1 MNSRRLL
8 FWTIL
13 GAILLGVLAVLFWP
27 QPVAVDFA
35 KISRGALSVS
45 VDDEGKTRVRD
56 VYIVSSPVT
65 GHARRVEA
73 EVGDKVTANVTVVAT
88 IEPTNPAFLDHR
100 TRTQAE
106 AQVKASDA
114 ALALA
119 KAERDRTNAAL
130 DFAQAELKRAR
141 ELMTRHTISQSALDR
156 AVLETRTQRA
166 AVATATAA
174 VQVRTY
180 ELETAR
186 ASLIEAGIDASDGA
200 SSAPSNPSCCAPV
213 KAPVDGLVL
222 RILHKSAGVVR
233 AGEPLL
239 EVGDPRNIEVVVD
252 LLSSD
257 AVNVKSGDPVFVE
270 QWGGGQV
277 LEGRVRRVEPFGFTK
292 VSALGVE
299 EQRVNVVIDPTSPM
313 DVWSRLGH
321 GFRVEVRI
329 IVWRADDVLKAPLG
343 ALFREGEDWAV
354 FVVKEGRARLQRV
367 TVGRRNSREAEIRD
381 GLAVDD
387 TVILHPSDRIQE
399 GGGVAAR

>member
-13 GAILLGVLAVLFWP
+13 AAMLVGVLAVLFWP

-45 VDDEGKTRVRD
+45 VDDEGKTRVRN
-56 VYIVSSPVT
+56 VYVVSAPVT

-73 EVGDKVTANVTVVAT
+73 EAGDNVTANATIVAK
-88 IEPTNPAFLDHR
+88 IEPTNPAFLDRR

-106 AQVKASDA
+106 AQVKAAVA

-119 KAERDRTNAAL
+119 KAERDRTKAAL

-141 ELMTRHTISQSALDR
+141 ELVARHTISQSALDR
-156 AVLETRTQRA
+156 AVLETRTHRA

-174 VQVRTY
+174 VQVRAY

-186 ASLIEAGIDASDGA
+186 ASLIEGGIDTSDGA
-200 SSAPSNPSCCAPV
+200 PSALVSPSCCVPV
-213 KAPVDGLVL
+213 KAPIDGLVL

-257 AVNVKSGDPVFVE
+257 AVNVKSGDIVFVK

-277 LEGRVRRVEPFGFTK
+277 LEGIVRRVEPFGFTK
-292 VSALGVE
+292 ISALGLE
-299 EQRVNVVIDPTSPM
+299 EQRVNVVIDPTRPWASG
-313 DVWSRLGH
+313 LGLVM
-321 GFRVEVRI
+321 GF
-329 IVWRADDVLKAPLG
+329 G
-343 ALFREGEDWAV
+343 
-354 FVVKEGRARLQRV
+354 
-367 TVGRRNSREAEIRD
+367 
-381 GLAVDD
+381 
-387 TVILHPSDRIQE
+387 
-399 GGGVAAR
+399 